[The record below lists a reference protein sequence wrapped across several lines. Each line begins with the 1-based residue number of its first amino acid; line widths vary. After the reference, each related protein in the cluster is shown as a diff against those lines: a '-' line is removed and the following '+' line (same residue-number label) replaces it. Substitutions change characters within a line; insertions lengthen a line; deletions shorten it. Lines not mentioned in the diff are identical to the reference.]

1 MSLTDKRIDITF
13 DETNPEEMIRAI
25 TQTVYSIIKDVFVDS
40 IIDDTVP
47 MIYFNQE
54 KKNGIKFIKTQSGN
68 SSSKFSIEF
77 LINNTSHI
85 YNYNSFTPSS
95 YKSLYYNTSIS
106 QDIFAFG
113 FHPGSL
119 NFGIGYQTEI
129 GFWGFYIG
137 SPYSSSQEHDAH
149 LLLSSYDIKK
159 EQYSS
164 TASSTTRWTSSDFPH
179 LSLIQLP
186 LFIQQGNFNNLYE
199 LNCCASDRA
208 ININETFFSYN
219 GKYYRLI
226 HSYGFSENRYN
237 LGKNNTVVLAMEI
250 AKE

>member
-13 DETNPEEMIRAI
+13 DETNEEEMIAAI
-25 TQTVYSIIKDVFVDS
+25 TQTVYNIIKDVFIDS

-47 MIYFNQE
+47 MIYFDQE
-54 KKNGIKFIKTQSGN
+54 KKNGIRFTKTMSG
-68 SSSKFSIEF
+68 SSSRFSIEF

-85 YNYNSFTPSS
+85 YSYSSFTPSS
-95 YKSLYYNTSIS
+95 YKILYYNTSIS

-137 SPYSSSQEHDAH
+137 EAYTNSYEQDAH
-149 LLLSSYDIKK
+149 LLLSSYDIKRH
-159 EQYSS
+159 QSYSQ
-164 TASSTTRWTSSDFPH
+164 TAIIRWTSSDFPH

-186 LFIQQGNFNNLYE
+186 LFVQQGNFNNLYE
-199 LNCCASDRA
+199 LNCCDSNRV
-208 ININETFFSYN
+208 INPNETFFSYN

-226 HSYGFSENRYN
+226 HTYDFSENRYN
-237 LGKNNTVVLAMEI
+237 LGKHGTIVLAMEI

>member
-13 DETNPEEMIRAI
+13 DETNYVEMITAI
-25 TQTVYSIIKDVFVDS
+25 TKTVYNIIKDVFVDS
-40 IIDDTVP
+40 IIDDTIP
-47 MIYFNQE
+47 MIYFDQE
-54 KKNGIKFIKTQSGN
+54 KKNGIKFIEPVSG
-68 SSSKFSIEF
+68 SSKFSIEF

-85 YNYNSFTPSS
+85 YNYNSFTPSL
-95 YKSLYYNTSIS
+95 YKILYYNTSIN

-149 LLLSSYDIKK
+149 LLLSSYDIEKH
-159 EQYSS
+159 Q
-164 TASSTTRWTSSDFPH
+164 TASSQSMTRWMSSDFPH

-226 HSYGFSENRYN
+226 HTYDFSENRYN
-237 LGKNNTVVLAMEI
+237 LGKYCTVVLAMEI

>member
-1 MSLTDKRIDITF
+1 MSLTDKKIDITF
-13 DETNPEEMIRAI
+13 DETNEEEMIAAI

-47 MIYFNQE
+47 MIYFDQE
-54 KKNGIKFIKTQSGN
+54 KKNGIRFIKTLSG
-68 SSSKFSIEF
+68 SSSRFSIEF

-85 YNYNSFTPSS
+85 YNYGSFTPSS
-95 YKSLYYNTSIS
+95 YKILYYNTSIS

-113 FHPGSL
+113 FYPGSL

-137 SPYSSSQEHDAH
+137 SVYHSANEQDAH
-149 LLLSSYDIKK
+149 LLLSSYDIKRR
-159 EQYSS
+159 QSS
-164 TASSTTRWTSSDFPH
+164 NQSSIIRWVSSDFPH

-199 LNCCASDRA
+199 LNCCDSDRV

-226 HSYGFSENRYN
+226 HTYDFNDNVYN
-237 LGKNNTVVLAMEI
+237 SGKHGTIVLAMEI

>member
-13 DETNPEEMIRAI
+13 DETNEVEMITAI
-25 TQTVYSIIKDVFVDS
+25 TQTVYSIIKDVFTDS
-40 IIDDTVP
+40 IIDDTIP
-47 MIYFNQE
+47 MIYFDQE
-54 KKNGIKFIKTQSGN
+54 KKNGIKFTKTQSGN
-68 SSSKFSIEF
+68 SSPKFSIEF

-95 YKSLYYNTSIS
+95 YKILYYNTSIN

-137 SPYSSSQEHDAH
+137 SVAYSYERDAH
-149 LLLSSYDIKK
+149 LLLSSYDIRK

-164 TASSTTRWTSSDFPH
+164 ASSTTRWVSSDFPH

-186 LFIQQGNFNNLYE
+186 LFVQQGNFNNLYE
-199 LNCCASDRA
+199 LHCCDSNRA
-208 ININETFFSYN
+208 INPNETFFSYN

-226 HSYGFSENRYN
+226 HTYDFSENQYN
-237 LGKNNTVVLAMEI
+237 LGKHETVVLAMEI

>member
-1 MSLTDKRIDITF
+1 MSLTDKRIDMPF
-13 DETNPEEMIRAI
+13 DEANEEEMISTI
-25 TQTVYSIIKDVFVDS
+25 TQTVYNIIKDVFVDS

-47 MIYFNQE
+47 MIYFDQE
-54 KKNGIKFIKTQSGN
+54 KKNGIKFIKTIIG

-95 YKSLYYNTSIS
+95 YKILYYNTSIN

-137 SPYSSSQEHDAH
+137 TIYYSYEVNAH
-149 LLLSSYDIKK
+149 LLISSYDIGKT
-159 EQYSS
+159 QSYSS
-164 TASSTTRWTSSDFPH
+164 TFTTRWTSFGFPH

-199 LNCCASDRA
+199 LNCCDSNRA
-208 ININETFFSYN
+208 INPNETFFSYN

-226 HSYGFSENRYN
+226 HAYDFSYNQYN
-237 LGKNNTVVLAMEI
+237 LGKNDAVVLAMEI

>member
-13 DETNPEEMIRAI
+13 DETNEEEMIAAI

-47 MIYFNQE
+47 MIYFDQE
-54 KKNGIKFIKTQSGN
+54 KKNGIKFIKTMKG
-68 SSSKFSIEF
+68 SSSSFSIEF

-85 YNYNSFTPSS
+85 YNYDSFTPSL
-95 YKSLYYNTSIS
+95 YKILYYNTSIS

-137 SPYSSSQEHDAH
+137 TLYTSAYAQEAH

-159 EQYSS
+159 HQ
-164 TASSTTRWTSSDFPH
+164 TASSQSMTRWMSSDFPH

-199 LNCCASDRA
+199 LNCCDLNRT
-208 ININETFFSYN
+208 INTNETFFSYN

-226 HSYGFSENRYN
+226 HTYDFSENRYN
-237 LGKNNTVVLAMEI
+237 LGKHATVVLAMEI

>member
-1 MSLTDKRIDITF
+1 MSLADKRIDITF
-13 DETNPEEMIRAI
+13 DEANEAEMISAI
-25 TQTVYSIIKDVFVDS
+25 TQTVYNIIKDVFIDS

-47 MIYFNQE
+47 MIYFDQE
-54 KKNGIKFIKTQSGN
+54 KKNGIKFIKTMNGA
-68 SSSKFSIEF
+68 SSPRFSIEF

-85 YNYNSFTPSS
+85 YHYNSFTPSL
-95 YKSLYYNTSIS
+95 YKILYYNTSIN

-137 SPYSSSQEHDAH
+137 EVYTNSYEQDAH
-149 LLLSSYDIKK
+149 LLLSSYDITRN
-159 EQYSS
+159 QSHSYSS
-164 TASSTTRWTSSDFPH
+164 IVRWVSSDFPH

-199 LNCCASDRA
+199 LNCCDSNRA
-208 ININETFFSYN
+208 INPNETFSSYN

-226 HSYGFSENRYN
+226 HTYDFSENRYN
-237 LGKNNTVVLAMEI
+237 LGNSSTVVLAMEI

>member
-1 MSLTDKRIDITF
+1 MSLTDKRIDMPF
-13 DETNPEEMIRAI
+13 DEANEEEMISAI
-25 TQTVYSIIKDVFVDS
+25 TQTVYSIIKDVFTDS
-40 IIDDTVP
+40 IIDDAIP
-47 MIYFNQE
+47 MIYFDQE

-68 SSSKFSIEF
+68 SSPKFSIEF

-85 YNYNSFTPSS
+85 YNYNSFAPSS
-95 YKSLYYNTSIS
+95 YKILYYNTSIN

-137 SPYSSSQEHDAH
+137 AMYSSAQERDAH
-149 LLLSSYDIKK
+149 LLLSSYDIEKH
-159 EQYSS
+159 QSS
-164 TASSTTRWTSSDFPH
+164 SASLMTRWTSSDFPH

-186 LFIQQGNFNNLYE
+186 LFVQQGNFNNLYE
-199 LNCCASDRA
+199 LNCCDLNRT
-208 ININETFFSYN
+208 INANETFFSYN

-226 HSYGFSENRYN
+226 HSYDFSDNRYN

>member
-13 DETNPEEMIRAI
+13 DETNEEEMIAAI

-47 MIYFNQE
+47 MIYFDQE

-68 SSSKFSIEF
+68 SSFRFSIEF

-85 YNYNSFTPSS
+85 YIYNSFTPSL
-95 YKSLYYNTSIS
+95 YKILYYNTSIN

-137 SPYSSSQEHDAH
+137 SVYTGSHEQDAH
-149 LLLSSYDIKK
+149 LLLSSYDIKRD
-159 EQYSS
+159 QSY
-164 TASSTTRWTSSDFPH
+164 STTSTIRWTSSDFPH

-199 LNCCASDRA
+199 LNCCDSNRA
-208 ININETFFSYN
+208 INPNETFFSYN

-226 HSYGFSENRYN
+226 HSYDFSENRYN
-237 LGKNNTVVLAMEI
+237 LGKNNNVVLAMEI

>member
-13 DETNPEEMIRAI
+13 NEANEVEMITAI
-25 TQTVYSIIKDVFVDS
+25 TKTVYSIVKDVFVDS
-40 IIDDTVP
+40 IFDNTVP
-47 MIYFNQE
+47 MIYFDQE
-54 KKNGIKFIKTQSGN
+54 KKNGIRFTKTMSG
-68 SSSKFSIEF
+68 SSSRFSIEF

-95 YKSLYYNTSIS
+95 YKILYYNTSIS
-106 QDIFAFG
+106 QDILAFG
-113 FHPGSL
+113 FYPGSL

-137 SPYSSSQEHDAH
+137 TVSSTPYEQDAH

-159 EQYSS
+159 EQI
-164 TASSTTRWTSSDFPH
+164 ASVGVSTTRWISSDFPH

-199 LNCCASDRA
+199 LNCCDSNRA
-208 ININETFFSYN
+208 INPNETFFSYN

-226 HSYGFSENRYN
+226 HTYDFSENRYN
-237 LGKNNTVVLAMEI
+237 LGKHGTVVLAMEI

>member
-13 DETNPEEMIRAI
+13 DETNEVEMITAI
-25 TQTVYSIIKDVFVDS
+25 TQTVYSIIKDVFTDS

-47 MIYFNQE
+47 MIYFDQE
-54 KKNGIKFIKTQSGN
+54 KKNGIKFIKTMSG
-68 SSSKFSIEF
+68 SSSRFSIEF

-85 YNYNSFTPSS
+85 YNYNSFTPSL
-95 YKSLYYNTSIS
+95 YKILYYNTSIN

-113 FHPGSL
+113 FYPGSL

-137 SPYSSSQEHDAH
+137 SVYSSYEHDAH

-159 EQYSS
+159 GQYSS
-164 TASSTTRWTSSDFPH
+164 TGVSTTRWVSSDFPH

-186 LFIQQGNFNNLYE
+186 LFVQQGNFNNLYE
-199 LNCCASDRA
+199 LNCCDSNRT
-208 ININETFFSYN
+208 INTNETFFSYN

-226 HSYGFSENRYN
+226 HTYDFSENRYN
-237 LGKNNTVVLAMEI
+237 LGKYATVVLAMEI